1 MSFSE
6 NLNNVCVVIPVF
18 NEVDYLDD
26 LLWRITPYSSKIIC
40 VDDGSTDGSG
50 ELMKANTN
58 IELISH
64 GKNRGKG
71 YALKT
76 GLMKSLEFDCD
87 IVITMDADLQHLPE
101 DIPRLAEQTKNY
113 DIVIGNR
120 LHELSKMP
128 LHRIA
133 SNKLTSWLL
142 SKKLDVSI
150 KDSQS
155 GFRAFRKSIV
165 KSILPFEVGFEAET
179 EMLIKA
185 VRNNFTIGFVDIKT
199 IYNDN
204 ESKMKSIPAITGFLK
219 VLFRNK

>member
-1 MSFSE
+1 
-6 NLNNVCVVIPVF
+6 
-18 NEVDYLDD
+18 
-26 LLWRITPYSSKIIC
+26 
-40 VDDGSTDGSG
+40 
-50 ELMKANTN
+50 
-58 IELISH
+58 
-64 GKNRGKG
+64 
-71 YALKT
+71 
-76 GLMKSLEFDCD
+76 
-87 IVITMDADLQHLPE
+87 
-101 DIPRLAEQTKNY
+101 
-113 DIVIGNR
+113 
-120 LHELSKMP
+120 MP